1 MPMLLWER
9 SALNTE
15 SERPSEWNSRRRF
28 VKQRPILPYL
38 TATLF
43 KPKLLLFL
51 DEPTSGLDSESAW
64 AIVNFLRELADH
76 GQAILCT

>member
-15 SERPSEWNSRRRF
+15 SERPSEWNSQRRY
-28 VKQRPILPYL
+28 VKQRFILPYL
-38 TATLF
+38 TVTLF
-43 KPKLLLFL
+43 QPKLLLFL